1 MVTPVT
7 CDRCRESFGNP
18 HDIVTARA
26 KQQLITMITSAAA
39 NNYVFTTHKG

>member
-7 CDRCRESFGNP
+7 CDRCRASFGNP

-26 KQQLITMITSAAA
+26 KQQLLKFRKLHFLRA
-39 NNYVFTTHKG
+39 